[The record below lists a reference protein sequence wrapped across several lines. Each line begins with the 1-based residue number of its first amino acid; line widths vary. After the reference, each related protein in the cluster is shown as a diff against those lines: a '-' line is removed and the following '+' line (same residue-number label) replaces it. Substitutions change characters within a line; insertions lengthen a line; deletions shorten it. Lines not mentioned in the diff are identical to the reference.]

1 MATCE
6 AKVLGSTVSIPG
18 TIAVTGDVN
27 ARPAGLTVG
36 GKITLVG
43 VNAVTWTALPVSAL
57 LNRNALSIQNISG
70 IDIKINYDNATVGY
84 VGVTVASGS
93 ERFYSIT
100 DTILIYAK
108 SASGTPTIQT
118 EELA

>member
-1 MATCE
+1 MACRSPISP
-6 AKVLGSTVSIPG
+6 GSSTVATLSG
-18 TIAVTGDVN
+18 TVD

-36 GKITLVG
+36 GLITQVP
-43 VNAVTWTALPVSAL
+43 VNSTTWTALPPTAL

-70 IDIKINYDNATVGY
+70 TDIKINYNNATVGY
-84 VGVTVASGS
+84 VGVTIASGS

-100 DTILIYAK
+100 DTIIIYAK
-108 SASGTPTIQT
+108 SSSGTPTIQT

>member
-6 AKVLGSTVSIPG
+6 AKILGGSAISGTVS
-18 TIAVTGDVN
+18 VTGDVT

-36 GKITLVG
+36 GLISQTAI
-43 VNAVTWTALPVSAL
+43 NAVTWTALPVSAL
-57 LNRNALSIQNISG
+57 PNRNALSIQNISG
-70 IDIKINYDNATVGY
+70 TEIKINYDNTTVGY
-84 VGVTVASGS
+84 VGVTIATGS

-100 DTILIYAK
+100 DSIIIYAK
-108 SASGTPTIQT
+108 AAAGTPTIQT